1 MALLVG
7 LGILL
12 VLIIPLAISIRRS
25 NELFRARV
33 RDGDVELIRGRIPQ
47 AMFDD
52 LNDVFAGRAENGER
66 TVTVE
71 RGLPHTR
78 VDGFN
83 EATSQRVRNVVGR
96 FRVAEIRA
104 GRRAKN
110 RAQRRRTRR

>member
-1 MALLVG
+1 MTLLVG

-12 VLIIPLAISIRRS
+12 LLAIPFAISLRRS

-33 RDGDVELIRGRIPQ
+33 RGGEMELLRGRIPQ

-52 LNDVFAGRAENGER
+52 LNDVFAGTSAEGELTVVVEGGRPR
-66 TVTVE
+66 TRL
-71 RGLPHTR
+71 RGF
-78 VDGFN
+78 G
-83 EATSQRVRNVVGR
+83 EATAQRVRNVVGR

-110 RAQRRRTRR
+110 RAQRRRR